1 MTTTASPIVIGTRI
15 SCILHWAGRGI
26 VFAIEGEQRPETVRV
41 AGGVIHSGGSASFNV
56 VFDNG
61 RISKAVPEAII
72 RGVQW
77 RVLDETAT
85 ADDIAEA
92 LARAACAK
100 ATASVA
106 ASNAKARFAE
116 AIAQL
121 RADPAYSAL
130 VQSDDQYSDK
140 IATKNIRAELKA
152 NFKGVKFSVRN
163 RDHGSVDISW
173 TDGPTVATVEGIV
186 NKYQRG
192 NFNGME
198 DIYES
203 DPSAWN
209 HVFGGA
215 KYVFTQRD
223 FSADLITKAIEAV
236 FVEFSGNLDETPKPS
251 AEDYLQGRLY
261 SSRIPGLGGPFDQ
274 MDVAV
279 RAQASKMEA

>member
-1 MTTTASPIVIGTRI
+1 MTTTTPAIAIGTRI
-15 SCILHWAGRGI
+15 SCVLHWAGRGT
-26 VFAIEGEQRPETVRV
+26 VFAIEGEQRPETVRI
-41 AGGVIHSGGSASFNV
+41 AGGIIHSGGNASFSV

-61 RISKAVPEAII
+61 YISKAVPEAII

-85 ADDIAEA
+85 AEDIAET

-121 RADPAYSAL
+121 RADPAHSAL
-130 VQSDDQYSDK
+130 LQSEDAHSDK

-152 NFKGVKFSVRN
+152 AFKGVKFSVRN
-163 RDHGSVDISW
+163 RDYGSVDISW
-173 TDGPTVATVEGIV
+173 ADGPTTASVDKIV

-192 NFNGME
+192 HFNGME
-198 DIYES
+198 DIYEDAAS
-203 DPSAWN
+203 PWN

-215 KYVFTQRD
+215 KYVSTHRD
-223 FSADLITKAIEAV
+223 FSSDLITRAIEAV
-236 FVEFSGNLDETPKPS
+236 FVEYSGNLNETPKPS

-279 RAQASKMEA
+279 RLQASKMEA